1 MSLERSLIQMND
13 SVGKKSLIRNRESKA
28 NLERSLRDDSMMD
41 FDFSVPRDARRLETS
56 NNVNN
61 SMYTTNSVYSGSQT
75 NLSVVVKQKTDHLY
89 TQFLEVIQ
97 SRHNEL
103 EVFETLQDL
112 IVTIQNTIE
121 SMENPENNKRN
132 IKLESDSWLRQEQN
146 TWQLLYCLYKDRL
159 ITQKEEMESDDL
171 PLMNSEKNIVE
182 HLYLSKY
189 ELIDIQECF
198 LLYTF

>member
-1 MSLERSLIQMND
+1 MNLERSLIQMDD
-13 SVGKKSLIRNRESKA
+13 SVGRKSLIRNRESKA

-41 FDFSVPRDARRLETS
+41 FDFSVPAEPRDARRFMETS
-56 NNVNN
+56 NIVNN
-61 SMYTTNSVYSGSQT
+61 SMFTSNSVYSGSQT
-75 NLSVVVKQKTDHLY
+75 NISVVVKQKTDHLY

-132 IKLESDSWLRQEQN
+132 IKIDNDSWLRQEQN

-171 PLMNSEKNIVE
+171 PLMNSEKTIVE

-189 ELIDIQECF
+189 EMNHHQEC
-198 LLYTF
+198 Y

>member
-1 MSLERSLIQMND
+1 MNLERSLIQMDD
-13 SVGKKSLIRNRESKA
+13 SVGRKSLIRNRESKA

-41 FDFSVPRDARRLETS
+41 FDFSVPAEPRDARRFLETS
-56 NNVNN
+56 NIVNN
-61 SMYTTNSVYSGSQT
+61 SMFTTNSVYSGSQT
-75 NLSVVVKQKTDHLY
+75 NISVVVKQKTDHLY

-121 SMENPENNKRN
+121 SMENPEINKRN

-159 ITQKEEMESDDL
+159 ITQKEEMEADDL

-189 ELIDIQECF
+189 KIIHIQGC
-198 LLYTF
+198 Y

>member
-1 MSLERSLIQMND
+1 MNLERSLIQLDD
-13 SVGKKSLIRNRESKA
+13 SVGRKSLIRNKESKA
-28 NLERSLRDDSMMD
+28 NVERSLRDDSMMD
-41 FDFSVPRDARRLETS
+41 FDFSVPAEPRDARRFMETS
-56 NNVNN
+56 NIVNN
-61 SMYTTNSVYSGSQT
+61 SMFTSNSVYSGSQT
-75 NLSVVVKQKTDHLY
+75 NISVVVKQKTDHLY

-132 IKLESDSWLRQEQN
+132 IKLDSDSWLRQEQN

-189 ELIDIQECF
+189 EINEKQGC
-198 LLYTF
+198 Y